1 MASSSWTRTADVH
14 EALPIVE
21 CIYQDVWFDP
31 DTSEPPWPPNYV
43 VHAVGFLVRDEENV
57 LSLASEIT
65 QDGGYKAVTHVPRK
79 LVVSCRELRHEV
91 QAGGE
96 EE

>member
-1 MASSSWTRTADVH
+1 VDGA
-14 EALPIVE
+14 PKIVE
-21 CIYQDVWFDP
+21 CIYEDVWFDP
-31 DTSEPPWPPNYV
+31 DTSEPPWRPHDV
-43 VHAVGFLVRDEENV
+43 VHAVGFQVRDEAEV

-91 QAGGE
+91 QAGWE